1 MVERHLAK
9 VNVASSNLVF
19 RFLKTHTSVCVFCFI
34 QRVIGMKRILSIMRS
49 TIQKYNMI
57 NEGDRIAAAV
67 SGGKDSMVML
77 EALRRLREFYPQK
90 FELGAICIDIGF
102 EGADFSDVENYCRD
116 KAIEC
121 HVEKTVIKT
130 VVFDKMKEKSP
141 CSLCA
146 RMRRAALCNTA
157 EKLGYNKIALGHN
170 REDAN
175 ETLLMNIFKNG
186 KIECFEPVTDYD
198 DKNICI
204 IRPMVAVPEGLMAA
218 GCKRNGIPV
227 TDKVCPVDGYT
238 DRQWIKNMIKEMSAE
253 NKNLAKNIFASIEKH
268 ECFASKV
275 HEVKNK

>member
-1 MVERHLAK
+1 
-9 VNVASSNLVF
+9 
-19 RFLKTHTSVCVFCFI
+19 
-34 QRVIGMKRILSIMRS
+34 MKRIMSIMRS
-49 TIQKYNMI
+49 TIQKYDMI
-57 NEGDRIAAAV
+57 HEGDKIAAAV

-77 EALRRLREFYPQK
+77 EALGQLREFYPQR

-102 EGADFSDVENYCRD
+102 EGADFSSVEKYCRD
-116 KAIEC
+116 KAIDC
-121 HVEKTVIKT
+121 HIEKTVIKT

-146 RMRRAALCNTA
+146 RMRRAALCGTA

-186 KIECFEPVTDYD
+186 KIECFEPVTCYD

-204 IRPMVAVPEGLMAA
+204 IRPMVAVPEGLIAA
-218 GCKRNGIPV
+218 ARKRNAIPV
-227 TDKVCPVDGYT
+227 SEKVCPVDGHT
-238 DRQWIKNMIKEMSAE
+238 DRQKIKNMIRQMSAE
-253 NKNLAKNIFASIEKH
+253 NKNIAKNIFASIEKH